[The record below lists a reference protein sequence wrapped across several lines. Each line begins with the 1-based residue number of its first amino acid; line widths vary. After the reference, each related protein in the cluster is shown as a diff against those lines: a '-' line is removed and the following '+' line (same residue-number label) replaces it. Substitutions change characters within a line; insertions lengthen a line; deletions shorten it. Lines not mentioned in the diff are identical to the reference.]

1 MGLLNGIHSNLKG
14 LVLGL
19 RTPCLLMLGILRFF
33 VVVLLA
39 VLLSGLILFNH
50 QEILGYM
57 WTMPESGWLV
67 VVWKAV
73 SWILSIF
80 IAGISALLAYLIAQ
94 VLFCVF
100 IMDYMSR
107 ITERIASGNVSIPQ
121 GVSMLMFF
129 IYLVRQEIPR
139 AIIPVALMLL
149 LMITGFLT
157 PAGPVI
163 AAVSAVVAA
172 VFLAWDNT
180 DLVPA
185 RRMYSF
191 KDRLGYLK
199 KNLLFHLGFGLW
211 FLIPFAN
218 ILFLSFAPVGAT
230 LYYIENEKGIE

>member
-1 MGLLNGIHSNLKG
+1 
-14 LVLGL
+14 
-19 RTPCLLMLGILRFF
+19 
-33 VVVLLA
+33 
-39 VLLSGLILFNH
+39 
-50 QEILGYM
+50 
-57 WTMPESGWLV
+57 
-67 VVWKAV
+67 
-73 SWILSIF
+73 
-80 IAGISALLAYLIAQ
+80 
-94 VLFCVF
+94 
-100 IMDYMSR
+100 
-107 ITERIASGNVSIPQ
+107 
-121 GVSMLMFF
+121 
-129 IYLVRQEIPR
+129 
-139 AIIPVALMLL
+139 
-149 LMITGFLT
+149 MITGFLT